1 MGFVGKM
8 LKSAVV
14 AKAAQVAVREMS
26 KPENQRKARELLG
39 RVTKRGGAAGRA

>member
-1 MGFVGKM
+1 MGFVRKM

-14 AKAAQVAVREMS
+14 AKVAQVAVREMS

-39 RVTKRGGAAGRA
+39 WVTKRGGAAGQA